1 MAEVKESSTV
11 WKVDRIEGDIA
22 VIEAGIYPDIEFLNI
37 PVKLLPKGITEGDML
52 EVKTMRESQERMDK
66 KFNKLMDSLFEE

>member
-1 MAEVKESSTV
+1 MAEIKESSTV

-37 PVKLLPKGITEGDML
+37 PVRLLPDGTTEGEML
-52 EVKTMRESQERMDK
+52 EITTMRASQERMDK

>member
-1 MAEVKESSTV
+1 MAEIKESSTV
-11 WKVDRIEGDIA
+11 WKIDRIEGDIA
-22 VIEAGIYPDIEFLNI
+22 VVEAGIYPNIGFLNI

-52 EVKTMRESQERMDK
+52 EVKTMRDSQERRDK

>member
-11 WKVDRIEGDIA
+11 WKVARIEGDMA
-22 VIEAGIYPDIEFLNI
+22 VIVAGIYPDIAFLNI
-37 PVKLLPKGITEGDML
+37 PVRLLPDGTTEGELL
-52 EVKTMRESQERMDK
+52 EITTMRASQERMDK